1 MKAMYAAIAAIVVVA
16 LIGGGYALS
25 YGSFLET
32 NDNRVAYTGTEINIL
47 NASDDSQLA
56 NSIGIPAPLTDVDEE
71 NLTLSVTA
79 STHTIN
85 QYKLVV
91 TGTGKIRCWL
101 ILDDPLTWITVE
113 DAYITIN
120 GSTQHFIA
128 DTTSNRMDSSIPVY
142 FNLPAG
148 TYNISF
154 TITYHAL
161 NMNLNADELNSARNL
176 DDLSNSVIMFALASN
191 DPAPIIDL

>member
-1 MKAMYAAIAAIVVVA
+1 MRAAYIAIAAIFVVA
-16 LIGGGYALS
+16 IMGTGYALS

-32 NDNRVAYTGTEINIL
+32 SDNRVAYTGTEINIL
-47 NASDDSQLA
+47 DSEDSQLDEP
-56 NSIGIPAPLTDVDEE
+56 IGIPAPSVSIDQVNKKLT
-71 NLTLSVTA
+71 VTA

-91 TGTGKIRCWL
+91 TGASKVRCWL
-101 ILDDPLTWITVE
+101 VFDDPLTWITVS

-128 DTTSNRMDSSIPVY
+128 DTTGNHKDACVPVY

-148 TYNISF
+148 TYSISITVAYQNLEMDLNTDDVTRAG
-154 TITYHAL
+154 TI
-161 NMNLNADELNSARNL
+161 S
-176 DDLSNSVIMFALASN
+176 DLSNSVLMFALASN
-191 DPAPIIDL
+191 DPAPISNA